1 MATNVLLISVLLI
14 IFKFGQFNI
23 STLPNTS
30 YRRISQNGLKFLK
43 EREGCVLKAYQDY
56 KGVWTIGYGQTN
68 FDLEIIKSII
78 NGEIKEGLVITQDQ
92 ADRVLEE
99 VLRVKYV
106 PIVNY
111 FHLQYD
117 FNQNQFDAMVSF
129 QYNVKGGLFAL
140 TKNFTRNI
148 KEISDKILEYNDG
161 GKLNSRRR
169 LEYELFNKKIT
180 SYTHTVKLLN
190 TDSIYSSHFNFI
202 FDGNECFGYF
212 YLFYM
217 NEFCINNALY
227 FKGSNDFKLKASFD
241 FDFQKVGIGTNTN
254 QYGFHIGFYGPI
266 KKGIYYL
273 TLENDIITEPP
284 RFNENSGGILMK
296 SFSTNYPTFRIEI
309 YNKELSDLAYYL
321 YDDNIKNIKILAGN
335 MLVIDSLFTFFNK
348 KSNKNFDITGYFYK
362 ININRIQ
369 EDIKNYIT
377 LNCQIIE
384 NTNEIINNGEINFY
398 YYYDSRI
405 QCHSTL
411 DQIYEAICLYIP
423 IFDIYY
429 YKNNVEEYKDPFGS
443 VLDYGSIDNTGL
455 KVQNTYQSPKSII
468 RIDKMEINNDIK
480 NYLNDV
486 PNYLLENDLLTI
498 TLYGEI
504 IKGNGFNQSKI
515 DNKMKIYSGEIY
527 DINIDVNGKNVEI
540 NGTIKCSHDILFQ
553 SNEHI
558 FLLEESF
565 LAISTNNNEK
575 DYQLIEPFNIKKI
588 FYAEQTSN
596 NGTIVQKKILY
607 ILLSLFIIL

>member
-14 IFKFGQFNI
+14 IFKFGQFYI
-23 STLPNTS
+23 SILPNTF

-78 NGEIKEGLVITQDQ
+78 NGEIKEGLVITQEQ
-92 ADRVLEE
+92 ADRILDE

-111 FHLQYD
+111 FQLHYD

-169 LEYELFNKKIT
+169 LEYELFNKKLT
-180 SYTHTVKLLN
+180 SYTHTVELLN

-212 YLFYM
+212 DLFYT

-227 FKGSNDFKLKASFD
+227 FKGSNDFKLKVS
-241 FDFQKVGIGTNTN
+241 FDFQKLGIGINAN
-254 QYGFHIGFYGPI
+254 QYRLNIEFYGPI

-335 MLVIDSLFTFFNK
+335 MLVIDSLFTFYNK
-348 KSNKNFDITGYFYK
+348 KSNKNFNIKGYFYK

-384 NTNEIINNGEINFY
+384 NTNEIINNHESNFY
-398 YYYDSRI
+398 FYYDSRI

-429 YKNNVEEYKDPFGS
+429 YKNNEEYKDDYGS
-443 VLDYGSIDNTGL
+443 VLDYGSIDNTGR

-486 PNYLLENDLLTI
+486 PNYLLENDLLNI
-498 TLYGEI
+498 TLFGEI

-515 DNKMKIYSGEIY
+515 DNNMKIYSGEIY
-527 DINIDVNGKNVEI
+527 DLNIDVNGKNVEI
-540 NGTIKCSHDILFQ
+540 NGTIKCIHDVLFQ

-607 ILLSLFIIL
+607 ILLSLFMIL